1 MWYLYGLIIS
11 FLVFTILP
19 FVRYRSYWNRVLK
32 NPRAQNQHSL
42 DMLGEH
48 IVCSFF
54 IFKRLTYEDYKERVL
69 CAGSFDTFDLSLF
82 IIMFLLLIIIWV
94 ITLPLLI
101 IIWIVSAIV
110 KLLQRSIDNK
120 IQANLQNE

>member
-1 MWYLYGLIIS
+1 MWYLYGLLIS
-11 FLVFTILP
+11 FLVFIILP

-32 NPRAQNQHSL
+32 DPRAQNQHSL

-54 IFKRLTYEDYKERVL
+54 IFKRLTYEAYKEKVL
-69 CAGSFDTFDLSLF
+69 YAGSFDAFDLCLF
-82 IIMFLLLIIIWV
+82 IVMFLLLIVVWM
-94 ITLPLLI
+94 ITLPLLV

-110 KLLQRSIDNK
+110 KLLQRSIDKK
-120 IQANLQNE
+120 IQANSQNE